1 MEPIN
6 AVALADPDVFPDER
20 ALGEVLGRSLSAYTK
35 LIALYERYG
44 LTHEW
49 RYYRDGK
56 AWLCKVRKKTKTI
69 AWMSAWPGYMKA
81 TVYIHERH
89 VAGIYELPIP
99 DAEKLRI
106 RDTKNVGRSKPCS
119 FEIRNQR
126 ILPVVEQLVRYKM
139 SLP

>member
-1 MEPIN
+1 MERVN

-20 ALGEVLGRSLSAYTK
+20 VLAGVLGRSLPAYMK
-35 LIALYERYG
+35 LIALYQRYG

-56 AWLCKVRKKTKTI
+56 AWLCKVRTKAKTI

-81 TVYIHERH
+81 TVYVPERH
-89 VAGIYELPIP
+89 IAGIYELRIP
-99 DAEKLRI
+99 DADKSRI

-119 FEIRNQR
+119 FEIRNER
-126 ILPVVEQLVRYKM
+126 ILPVMEQLIQYKM
-139 SLP
+139 SLR